1 MVVLQSGY
9 FPLVFCF
16 SSSSFNVYFD
26 NSFYFL
32 PLNPCGHVAPV
43 QEPRVSGFSLASA
56 PFDSAKSDLTAWSS
70 FQLPRD
76 CASYNEVFL
85 RFLMKPT

>member
-1 MVVLQSGY
+1 MREGLGWLLAPKALPDSPLRMVVLQSGY

-56 PFDSAKSDLTAWSS
+56 PFDSAKSDLTA
-70 FQLPRD
+70 
-76 CASYNEVFL
+76 
-85 RFLMKPT
+85 